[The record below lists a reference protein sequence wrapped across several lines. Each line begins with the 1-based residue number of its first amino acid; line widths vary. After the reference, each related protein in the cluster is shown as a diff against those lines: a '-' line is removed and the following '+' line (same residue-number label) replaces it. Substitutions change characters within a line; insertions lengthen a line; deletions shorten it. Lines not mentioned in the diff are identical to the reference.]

1 MPLYGAVHVPRGHPD
16 RSLAPGFGSA
26 GWRVVQFGITLL
38 VPLMPSYLPRDSSI
52 VRCDQR
58 PWFAWNCWLS
68 RKEEF
73 SVLKPGRSW
82 ANWGKLVTV
91 SLLEGVRPQLWVM
104 GQNVRLST
112 ETWVFLSAL
121 ETPVHFNDYN

>member
-1 MPLYGAVHVPRGHPD
+1 M
-16 RSLAPGFGSA
+16 
-26 GWRVVQFGITLL
+26 
-38 VPLMPSYLPRDSSI
+38 
-52 VRCDQR
+52 
-58 PWFAWNCWLS
+58 
-68 RKEEF
+68 
-73 SVLKPGRSW
+73 LKPGRSW